1 MNFMHMISSK
11 NSLMVRQH
19 LVMTESVKDVH
30 RVLDYLVLTFGK
42 NRIYLF
48 NYVDLLIVQVSR
60 VRHSLK
66 PYIVVPT
73 TVVTH
78 SKISDIVVRF

>member
-11 NSLMVRQH
+11 NSLMFRQH

-30 RVLDYLVLTFGK
+30 RVLDYLVLTLGK
-42 NRIYLF
+42 DRIDLF
-48 NYVDLLIVQVSR
+48 NYVDLLIIQVLY
-60 VRHSLK
+60 VRHSRK
-66 PYIVVPT
+66 PCIVVST

-78 SKISDIVVRF
+78 SKISDVVVRF